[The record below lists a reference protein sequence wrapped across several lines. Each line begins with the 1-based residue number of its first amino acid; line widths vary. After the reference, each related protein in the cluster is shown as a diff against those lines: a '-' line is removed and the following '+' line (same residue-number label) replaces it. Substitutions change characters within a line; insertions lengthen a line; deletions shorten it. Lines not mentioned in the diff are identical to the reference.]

1 MQIKIIGQH
10 YTKQR
15 TDDMK
20 IIINADDFGY
30 SNGVNYGI
38 IDAYKNG
45 ILTST
50 TCLTNGHGFTHA
62 IQLAKEN
69 TKLGVGVHLTLTS
82 GKPLTGNLS
91 SLTDSSGKFKN
102 ISHYENKFY
111 IDTKELYIEWKTQI
125 EKFLS
130 TGLKPT
136 HLDSHHH
143 VNNLPNI
150 KPVFLQ
156 LATEYNLP
164 VRNNLGRSENYPG
177 IKTVDYFERQP
188 ETILKA
194 TQEFKND
201 YKSYETIEIMCHPA
215 YIDKILRDSSS
226 FVTPRIEELDI
237 LTSKHAKNTF
247 TVKNGFS
254 LINYSNL

>member
-1 MQIKIIGQH
+1 
-10 YTKQR
+10 
-15 TDDMK
+15 MK
-20 IIINADDFGY
+20 VIINADDFGY

-38 IDAYKNG
+38 IDAYHNG

-50 TCLTNGHGFTHA
+50 TCLTNGYGFNHA

-69 TKLGVGVHLTLTS
+69 PKLGVGVHLTLTS
-82 GKPLTGNLS
+82 GKPVIDKLS
-91 SLTDSSGKFKN
+91 SLTDSNGNFKKY
-102 ISHYENKFY
+102 SHYENKFY
-111 IDTKELYIEWKTQI
+111 IDAKELYVEWKSQI
-125 EKFLS
+125 ERFLS

-143 VNNLPNI
+143 VNNLENI

-156 LATEYNLP
+156 LASEYNLP
-164 VRNNLGRSENYPG
+164 VRNNLGRNEDYPD
-177 IKTVDYFERQP
+177 IKMVDYFEYQP

-194 TQEFKND
+194 TQEIKNN
-201 YKSYETIEIMCHPA
+201 YKSYKTIEIMCHPA

-226 FVTPRIEELDI
+226 FVMPRIEEVDI

-247 TVKNGFS
+247 TVANGFS